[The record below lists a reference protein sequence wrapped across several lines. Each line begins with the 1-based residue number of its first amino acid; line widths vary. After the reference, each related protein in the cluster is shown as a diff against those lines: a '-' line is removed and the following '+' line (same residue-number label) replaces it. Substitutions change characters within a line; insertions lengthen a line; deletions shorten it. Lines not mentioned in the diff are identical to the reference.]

1 MAVSTLPGFTLL
13 VAAVAAVVVGP
24 FSFLPVCVGKPL
36 KVDEMVSRTCP
47 GPSTSIVQ
55 PAHSSASVALAPLL
69 STSLVANNGAHST
82 SSKPTIAFD
91 RNSLVGDWES
101 YHFLH
106 ISKCSGASFIKWA
119 IDPSN
124 TRSNGKATFPRFSPK
139 QAQGSEYGNV
149 YDAKRGK
156 RVPNVRMTMLRSPR
170 AHVMSLFKECRF
182 DEWGKQQIKRMTA
195 QGKLAVPHNGTHL
208 EDFTRWIDYFLAG
221 NDTYVRARVRC
232 FVRSVSG
239 LFSFDSS

>member
-1 MAVSTLPGFTLL
+1 M
-13 VAAVAAVVVGP
+13 VAVVGP
-24 FSFLPVCVGKPL
+24 LDFLTVCARKPL
-36 KVDEMVSRTCP
+36 KADELVSDTCR
-47 GPSTSIVQ
+47 GRSTSIVQ
-55 PAHSSASVALAPLL
+55 PAAHSSASVALAPLL
-69 STSLVANNGAHST
+69 STSLSANGSHST
-82 SSKPTIAFD
+82 SSQPTIAFD
-91 RNSLVGDWES
+91 RTSAVGNRNFS
-101 YHFLH
+101 FLH